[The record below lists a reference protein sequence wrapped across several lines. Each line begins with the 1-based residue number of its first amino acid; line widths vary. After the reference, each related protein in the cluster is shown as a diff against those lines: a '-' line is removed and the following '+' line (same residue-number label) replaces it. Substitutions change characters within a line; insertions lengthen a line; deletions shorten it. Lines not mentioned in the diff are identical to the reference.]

1 MSFFDSPL
9 ADKFTRPLI
18 LDIFRCAAAIPAA
31 LVHLLEVRGL
41 LGWLRTQLS
50 FPGWSVAQAAST
62 ALLPTSSSSS
72 AMSLPG
78 DPEQNNGTG
87 SRAPP
92 AMTNPVS
99 LSASMLQQRP
109 LLDVLVAVL
118 RALPAV
124 AVEDPVALYA
134 EVQLLVQA
142 LVTRLGLFVCLFACF
157 F

>member
-1 MSFFDSPL
+1 
-9 ADKFTRPLI
+9 
-18 LDIFRCAAAIPAA
+18 
-31 LVHLLEVRGL
+31 
-41 LGWLRTQLS
+41 
-50 FPGWSVAQAAST
+50 
-62 ALLPTSSSSS
+62 
-72 AMSLPG
+72 
-78 DPEQNNGTG
+78 
-87 SRAPP
+87 
-92 AMTNPVS
+92 
-99 LSASMLQQRP
+99 MLQQRP